1 LTFILS
7 WQDPIVSFWF
17 LLCVAG
23 VLTNTALHF
32 VSVEHVRL
40 ETRFGEKR
48 GSGMGRFLGG
58 ISGWLEFLLL
68 FLLWASP
75 QPRFA
80 LGGPQ
85 LPFLGLSLP
94 LYNIIIA
101 LPLFLLST
109 WISVRAVILM
119 GREVG
124 WDVVNLHSRTGDVV
138 TSGPYS
144 LVRHPQYLGAILA
157 HFGGS
162 ILASAS
168 YALLF
173 SPLYIAT
180 TYAISWKEERELCRE
195 LGQAYLD
202 YRKRVPMLIPL
213 GVFGRRG
220 DDV

>member
-1 LTFILS
+1 
-7 WQDPIVSFWF
+7 VSFWF

-23 VLTNTALHF
+23 VLINTVFHF
-32 VSVEHVRL
+32 VSVEHIGL
-40 ETRFGEKR
+40 ETRFGEER
-48 GSGMGRFLGG
+48 GSDLGKLLGG
-58 ISGWLEFLLL
+58 ISGWMEFLLL

-85 LPFLGLSLP
+85 LPLLGQSLFN
-94 LYNIIIA
+94 LIIA
-101 LPLFLLST
+101 IPLFSLST
-109 WISVRAVILM
+109 WISIRAVFLM
-119 GREVG
+119 GREAG
-124 WDVVNLHSRTGDVV
+124 WDVVNLHSPTDRVV

-157 HFGGS
+157 HLGGS
-162 ILASAS
+162 ILVSAS

-173 SPLYIAT
+173 APLYVLI

-202 YRKRVPMLIPL
+202 YRERVPMLIPL
-213 GVFGRRG
+213 GRRG
-220 DDV
+220 NGV